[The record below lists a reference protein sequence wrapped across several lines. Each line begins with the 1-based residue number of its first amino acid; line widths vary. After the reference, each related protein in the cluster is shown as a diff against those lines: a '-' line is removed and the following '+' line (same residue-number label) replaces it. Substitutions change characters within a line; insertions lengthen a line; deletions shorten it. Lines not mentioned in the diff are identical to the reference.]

1 VRPGVARYIDDVK
14 SVGDAIIE
22 PSVARERVLDVAG
35 RLFQEHGVARVTMR
49 DIADAVGVR
58 QASLYY
64 HVPGGKAQLYRE
76 VFERMIAHHRTGI
89 ETAVRTAGPALQ
101 PRLQAIASWYGRQRP
116 MNFMRMMTSD
126 MPSLGEDEARALA
139 EPAYAALMVPV
150 RDAFLA
156 AAAAGET
163 REVDA
168 DLLAGSFLA
177 LLDAVAYA
185 EGMGYGDRDQVTMAF
200 EMIDV
205 LLQGL
210 VARP

>member
-1 VRPGVARYIDDVK
+1 M
-14 SVGDAIIE
+14 IE

-76 VFERMIAHHRTGI
+76 VFERMIEHHRAGI
-89 ETAVRTAGPALQ
+89 EAAVHGVGPALR
-101 PRLQAIASWYGRQRP
+101 PRLQAIAGWYGRQRP

-126 MPSLGEDEARALA
+126 MPSLGEDEARSLA
-139 EPAYAALMVPV
+139 GPAHAALVAPV
-150 RDAFLA
+150 RDVFEA
-156 AAAAGET
+156 AATAGET
-163 REVDA
+163 RAVDP
-168 DLLAGSFLA
+168 DLMAGSFLA

-185 EGMGYGDRDQVTMAF
+185 EGMGYGDRDQVAMAH

-205 LLQGL
+205 LLEGL
-210 VARP
+210 VARS